1 MNREM
6 IVLQEDIKD
15 RESYGFMAFPTPSQY
30 VKKAKYILE
39 IKNDALDLGE
49 FVIQASHISQIKL
62 SMCTRVVSGAGFG
75 GGLRTTVHFDMDI
88 ETNDGNLY
96 LFEVVRPDSF
106 DLIFNWVHHHH
117 ITLID
122 PIGIEKIY
130 QQIEGAG
137 ARNKYLSG
145 NFGKFKRKYKLDH
158 PRTTKKEG

>member
-96 LFEVVRPDSF
+96 LFEV
-106 DLIFNWVHHHH
+106 L
-117 ITLID
+117 
-122 PIGIEKIY
+122 
-130 QQIEGAG
+130 Q
-137 ARNKYLSG
+137 LSQ
-145 NFGKFKRKYKLDH
+145 L
-158 PRTTKKEG
+158 